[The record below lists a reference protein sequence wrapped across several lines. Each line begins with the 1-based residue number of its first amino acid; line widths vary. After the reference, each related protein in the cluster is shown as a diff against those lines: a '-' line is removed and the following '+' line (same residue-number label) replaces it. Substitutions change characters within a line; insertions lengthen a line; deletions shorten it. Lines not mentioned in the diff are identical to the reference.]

1 VGPAPPLPRV
11 DGYRQNTGTSIPG
24 FMPGVHRQIGA
35 FRKSCLLSADWD
47 NFKDRAIRSS
57 IRLTHTEADARPR
70 YLRNPAY
77 ETVLRGKTVKDVVR
91 DYNHENN
98 VDFSQT
104 RTLVGPVDV
113 NNVFSKYGGQWTLH
127 DSVRDIIHKS
137 SGESV
142 APPVDTGLTKPM
154 VEYPELTDAQKEQ
167 LRLRGGDPEPR
178 SGRATTEMDANSF
191 MSQPMQRDLFCRTVL
206 NSGKRTPGPSRRK
219 DA

>member
-1 VGPAPPLPRV
+1 
-11 DGYRQNTGTSIPG
+11 
-24 FMPGVHRQIGA
+24 M
-35 FRKSCLLSADWD
+35 
-47 NFKDRAIRSS
+47 
-57 IRLTHTEADARPR
+57 THTDADARPK
-70 YLRNPAY
+70 YLRDPGYDA
-77 ETVLRGKTVKDVVR
+77 VLRGKTVRDVVR
-91 DYNHENN
+91 DYNQENK
-98 VDFSQT
+98 VDFSKT

-142 APPVDTGLTKPM
+142 APPADTGVVKPM
-154 VEYPELTDAQKEQ
+154 VAYPELTDAQKEQ
-167 LRLRGGDPEPR
+167 LRLRGGDPEKC

-191 MSQPMQRDLFCRTVL
+191 MSQPLQRDLFCRIVL